1 MAAPTDLRRRLRAR
15 LVQAMKER
23 DTVVVRV
30 CRTALAAIEN
40 AEAVPVTV
48 APAAGAVEGSAVGVG
63 AAEAPRRE
71 LGEPEVRAILAGEI
85 VERQGAASG
94 LAASRPDRAEELRHE
109 AEVLQGLLDG

>member
-1 MAAPTDLRRRLRAR
+1 MTAPTDLRGRLRAE
-15 LVQAMKER
+15 LVQAMKQR
-23 DTVVVRV
+23 DRVAVGV

-40 AEAVPVTV
+40 AEAVPVTS
-48 APAAGAVEGSAVGVG
+48 APAAGAVEGSPVGVG

-71 LGEPEVRAILAGEI
+71 LGEPEVRAILVGEI

-94 LAASRPDRAEELRHE
+94 LAASRQDRAEELRHE